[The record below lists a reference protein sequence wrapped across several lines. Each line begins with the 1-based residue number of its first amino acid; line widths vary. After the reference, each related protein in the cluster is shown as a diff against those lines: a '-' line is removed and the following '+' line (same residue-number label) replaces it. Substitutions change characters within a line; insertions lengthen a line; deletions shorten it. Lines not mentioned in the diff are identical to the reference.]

1 MVIIHGR
8 NVRSVRSLFV
18 SDVHLGCRHAQA
30 EAFLDFINRYE
41 PDYLYLVGDFIDGWK
56 LRKRWRWEES
66 YSQILHRLCELSR
79 GGTHIRYA
87 AGNHDDF
94 LRGFLQHFGI
104 FELADEFVHV
114 AADNRRFLVIHGDRF
129 DGVECKA
136 KWLSVGSSF
145 LYDTL
150 LSLNWAINRLRGN
163 RNAPYA
169 FCGTIKRQIKGL
181 VKFFSN
187 FEQTL
192 AAAADEHDCQGVICG
207 HIHAPKIKQIDELA
221 YCNTGDWVENC
232 TALVE
237 YDDGAMEIIRF
248 HGGQGERLEPMERP
262 KSKLPKRKI
271 ASHQDLSAEAESLVG
286 LTTD

>member
-8 NVRSVRSLFV
+8 NVRPVRSLFV

-30 EAFLDFINRYE
+30 EAFLDFISQYE

-79 GGTHIRYA
+79 DGTIIRYA

-94 LRGFLQHFGI
+94 LRGFLQHFGV

-129 DGVECKA
+129 DAVESKA
-136 KWLSVGSSF
+136 KWLSVCSSF

-150 LSLNWAINRLRGN
+150 LSLNWAINRLRGK
-163 RNAPYA
+163 RSAPYA
-169 FCGTIKRQIKGL
+169 FCGQIKRQIKGL

-187 FEQTL
+187 FEHSL
-192 AAAADEHDCQGVICG
+192 AAAADEQHCHGVICG
-207 HIHAPKIKQIDELA
+207 HIHAPKIKQIEQLA

-237 YDDGAMEIIRF
+237 YDDGAIELVRF
-248 HGGQGERLEPMERP
+248 HGGVSERLEPMAHSQ
-262 KSKLPKRKI
+262 SKLPGRKFS
-271 ASHQDLSAEAESLVG
+271 SHHDQSAEAEELVE
-286 LTTD
+286 LMHS